1 MFARLE
7 RQAAAYA
14 AADPS
19 TPVRP
24 ALHLV
29 AVVAQRDAG
38 RDGMYR
44 NRMPADVIG
53 MLAGWAEA
61 RGYLLFLDVQ
71 LGRST
76 VEAELDYLLP
86 FLERPYVHLALD
98 PEFAMTPGQVPG
110 SVIGSLDASDVNT
123 AIRRLADVV
132 ARDSLPP
139 KMLIIHRFTQRML
152 TGVEAIRLDPGVQ
165 VVVDMDGFGSKEL
178 KRVSYRLCVHD
189 EPVQFAGIKLFYEL
203 DHPLFTP
210 EEVLRLNPVPNVIIY
225 Q

>member
-19 TPVRP
+19 TPVRR

-29 AVVAQRDAG
+29 AVVAQQDGG

-98 PEFAMTPGQVPG
+98 PEFAMAPGQAPG

-132 ARDSLPP
+132 VRDSLPP

-165 VVVDMDGFGSKEL
+165 VVVDMDGIGSKEL
-178 KRVSYRLCVHD
+178 KRVSYRRCVHD